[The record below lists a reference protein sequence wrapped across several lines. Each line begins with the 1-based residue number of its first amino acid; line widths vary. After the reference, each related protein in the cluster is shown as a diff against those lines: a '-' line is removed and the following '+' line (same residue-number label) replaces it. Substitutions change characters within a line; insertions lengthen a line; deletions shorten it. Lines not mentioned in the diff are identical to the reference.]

1 MKVTKKCEHCGKEFV
16 ATNGMKKYCC
26 VECAT
31 AAKAARVKKQQDFYR
46 TVEPIVD
53 MRQQEYLTFSKAA
66 VLMGCSR
73 QYVYKLVGQGKL
85 KASRLSSR
93 MAFIRRADIEAMLEA
108 SPYNKVVF
116 GSRPK
121 KVSKRKDRV
130 VTTEGD
136 YSKPLCAGNYDNN
149 HGDAPK
155 RCTPVKPVN
164 TDGEPLTYI
173 SSDDILTKYKV
184 KTSWLYTTAKR
195 NQIPMCKV
203 AGKNYYSKK
212 HVENCLGVSVDIE
225 AIEEWM
231 TAEEAGARY
240 GIKPSSIHCYVYRH
254 GVPTKREYGVV
265 LYSKKHFD
273 EIMRPDL
280 LGNPDYMTVEQ
291 ISQEYG
297 LQPANIHHIC
307 KVNDMMRVKV
317 GVKNLLL
324 RAEVE
329 RVMAE
334 RAAKGL

>member
-1 MKVTKKCEHCGKEFV
+1 MKVTKKCEQCGKEFTTTS
-16 ATNGMKKYCC
+16 AAKKYCC
-26 VECAT
+26 ARCSAD
-31 AAKAARVKKQQDFYR
+31 AKAARVRKQQDFYR
-46 TVEPIVD
+46 AVEPIVD
-53 MRQQEYLTFSKAA
+53 MKQQEYLTFSKAA

-73 QYVYKLVGQGKL
+73 QYIYKLVGQGKL

-121 KVSKRKDRV
+121 KVCKRRDCV
-130 VTTEGD
+130 VTTDGG
-136 YSKPLCAGNYDNN
+136 YAKSSKRGLATTEPPIQSD
-149 HGDAPK
+149 D
-155 RCTPVKPVN
+155 
-164 TDGEPLTYI
+164 EPLTYI
-173 SSDDILTKYKV
+173 SSDDILAKYKV

-195 NQIPMCKV
+195 NLIPMCKI

-212 HVENCLGVSVDIE
+212 HVEDCLGLSVDIE

-280 LGNPDYMTVEQ
+280 LDNPDYMTVEQ

-307 KVNDMMRVKV
+307 KVNGMTRVKV

-329 RVMAE
+329 RIMAE

>member
-1 MKVTKKCEHCGKEFV
+1 MKVTKKCEHCGKEFI

-53 MRQQEYLTFSKAA
+53 MKQQEYLTFSKAA

-116 GSRPK
+116 GNRPK
-121 KVSKRKDRV
+121 KHRVS
-130 VTTEGD
+130 TTR
-136 YSKPLCAGNYDNN
+136 
-149 HGDAPK
+149 DAVK
-155 RCTPVKPVN
+155 QRTPTN
-164 TDGEPLTYI
+164 TFTTNEEPLTYI
-173 SSDDILTKYKV
+173 SSDDILAKYKV
-184 KTSWLYTTAKR
+184 KISWLYTTAKR
-195 NQIPMCKV
+195 NQIPMCKI

-212 HVENCLGVSVDIE
+212 HVEDCLGLSVDIE

-280 LGNPDYMTVEQ
+280 LDNPDYMTVEQ
-291 ISQEYG
+291 ISQKYG
-297 LQPANIHHIC
+297 LQSANIHHIC
-307 KVNDMMRVKV
+307 KVNNITRVKV

>member
-1 MKVTKKCEHCGKEFV
+1 MKVTRKCEQCGKEFTTTS
-16 ATNGMKKYCC
+16 AAKKYCC
-26 VECAT
+26 ARCA
-31 AAKAARVKKQQDFYR
+31 ADAKAARVKKLQDFYR
-46 TVEPIVD
+46 AVEPIVD
-53 MRQQEYLTFSKAA
+53 MKQQEYLTFSKAA

-116 GSRPK
+116 GNRPK
-121 KVSKRKDRV
+121 KVRKQRDRV
-130 VTTEGD
+130 VTTEGVYRKSD
-136 YSKPLCAGNYDNN
+136 I
-149 HGDAPK
+149 
-155 RCTPVKPVN
+155 
-164 TDGEPLTYI
+164 DGCEPLTYI
-173 SSDDILTKYKV
+173 SSDDILAKYKV

-195 NQIPMCKV
+195 NLIPMCKI

-212 HVENCLGVSVDIE
+212 HVEDCLGLSVDIE

-240 GIKPSSIHCYVYRH
+240 GIKSSSIHCYVYRH

-273 EIMRPDL
+273 KIMRPDL
-280 LGNPDYMTVEQ
+280 LDNPDYMTVEQ
-291 ISQEYG
+291 ISQEFG
-297 LQPANIHHIC
+297 LQPANIHHIS
-307 KVNDMMRVKV
+307 KVNNMTRVKV

-329 RVMAE
+329 RVIAE

>member
-1 MKVTKKCEHCGKEFV
+1 MKVTKKCEHCGKEFI
-16 ATNGMKKYCC
+16 ANNGMKKYCC

-46 TVEPIVD
+46 AVEPIVD
-53 MRQQEYLTFSKAA
+53 MKQQEYLTFSKAA

-116 GSRPK
+116 DNRPK
-121 KVSKRKDRV
+121 KHRVS
-130 VTTEGD
+130 TTR
-136 YSKPLCAGNYDNN
+136 
-149 HGDAPK
+149 DAVK
-155 RCTPVKPVN
+155 QRTPTN
-164 TDGEPLTYI
+164 TFIANDEPLTYI

-195 NQIPMCKV
+195 NQIPMCKI

-212 HVENCLGVSVDIE
+212 HVEDCLGLSVDIE

-240 GIKPSSIHCYVYRH
+240 GIKPKSINCYVYRH
-254 GVPTKREYGVV
+254 SIPTKKEYGKL

-273 EIMRPDL
+273 DIMRPDL
-280 LGNPDYMTVEQ
+280 LANPSYMSVEQ
-291 ISQEYG
+291 IKDEYG
-297 LQPANIHHIC
+297 IQPANMHHIA
-307 KVNDMMRVKV
+307 KVNGLKAERV
-317 GVKNLLL
+317 GVKNLYL
-324 RAEVE
+324 REDIA